1 MEGII
6 TQRPSY
12 GTRRVTVMT
21 RRSGLIINRKKVRR
35 HMRELNL
42 LHSHK
47 KRLRKSVPRTM
58 VVPRLNI
65 FWGGYGFHQGL
76 HK

>member
-12 GTRRVTVMT
+12 GTRRVTVM
-21 RRSGLIINRKKVRR
+21 RR

-58 VVPRLNI
+58 VVSRLNI
-65 FWGGYGFHQGL
+65 FGGYGFHQGL